1 MEESDIKEVIN
12 ILKQARKLEDW
23 ATVEEAIEYLSE
35 FYDDIS
41 DNDEEE

>member
-1 MEESDIKEVIN
+1 MEESDIKEVLN

-23 ATVEEAIEYLSE
+23 ATVEEAIDYLLE
-35 FYDDIS
+35 FYDDLN